1 MSRTIKLMIVDDHH
15 IVRKG
20 LSFFFAREKQFEV
33 VAEAGNGLDALK
45 VLNSGTK
52 VDVIL
57 LDLAMPKMDGVETT
71 RRVKANNPNQK
82 ILVLTSFEDQEHVIS
97 AIQAGADGYCLKD
110 TEPENLMEAIQR
122 VFAGNKNIDPKVAN
136 HLFQHV
142 NQGESEEI
150 KALRELTN
158 REREV
163 LIEIA
168 KGKSNKKIAE
178 DLFISEK
185 TVKTHITNLLSKLP
199 VTDRTQAA
207 LFAVRHQLIEGEEM
221 M

>member
-1 MSRTIKLMIVDDHH
+1 MIVDDHH

-20 LSFFFAREKQFEV
+20 LTFFFARETEFEV
-33 VAEAGNGLDALK
+33 VAEARDGMEAVEAIENG
-45 VLNSGTK
+45 VSM
-52 VDVIL
+52 DVIL
-57 LDLAMPKMDGVETT
+57 LDLSMPQMDGVEAT
-71 RRVKANNPNQK
+71 RKIKGKNPNQK

-110 TEPENLMEAIQR
+110 TEPENLMEAIKR

-142 NQGESEEI
+142 NQGESEEV
-150 KALRELTN
+150 KALKELTK

-178 DLFISEK
+178 ALFVSEK
-185 TVKTHITNLLSKLP
+185 TVKTHITNLFSKLP
-199 VTDRTQAA
+199 VKDRTQAA
-207 LFAVRHQLIEGEEM
+207 LFAVKHKLVEGNENV
-221 M
+221 